1 MFLLDNVM
9 TRRLRIASLAIL
21 SLLPAASWC
30 EAVVG
35 IEQKLG
41 ASLPLDAQFVDENG
55 AAVTIG
61 QLLGKPTILAF
72 VYYTCPNVCD
82 YLLTNLAGTLTSV
95 APDAGIRY
103 NVLTISIN
111 PAETAADA
119 RKAKRIGLETVQAPF
134 AADAWRFLVGD
145 EKAIEAVTGAAGFH
159 YRAVDGYYD
168 HPVALMVLSAKGTI
182 VRYMYGDTF
191 LPADLQLAL
200 LQAEKGIVAPSIAK
214 LLRICFSVDPVSH
227 QLVFRTLRVVA
238 TVTLVAAGAFVL
250 YLLLSGRKRRRAG
263 RDRPTRPAGAP

>member
-1 MFLLDNVM
+1 M
-9 TRRLRIASLAIL
+9 TRLLRIASLAIL
-21 SLLPAASWC
+21 VLLPAVSWG

-41 ASLPLDAQFVDENG
+41 ATLPLDAPFVDENG

-95 APDAGIRY
+95 AADAGTRY

-111 PAETAADA
+111 PSETAADA

-134 AADAWRFLVGD
+134 RPDAWRFLVGG
-145 EKAIEAVTGAAGFH
+145 EQAIAAVTGAAGFH
-159 YRAVDGYYD
+159 YRAVDGYFD
-168 HPVALMVLSAKGTI
+168 HPVALVVLSAKGTI

-191 LPADLQLAL
+191 LPADLQLAI
-200 LQAEKGIVAPSIAK
+200 LQADKGVVAPSIAK
-214 LLRICFSVDPVSH
+214 LLRVCFAVDPVSH
-227 QLVFRTLRVVA
+227 RLVFRTLRVVA
-238 TVTLVAAGAFVL
+238 TVTLLAAGSFVL
-250 YLLLSGRKRRRAG
+250 YLVLSGRRRRRGPRRLSRAS
-263 RDRPTRPAGAP
+263 